1 MGCSWLFPE
10 SLRTAIPW
18 NTYKWLLFYI
28 PKSTLGSW
36 YSSATGKLDKWK
48 AKLEEKAAVVQRK
61 SRKLDNIKEFLDEDC
76 VDKCDDGKLFS
87 EAATGGVL

>member
-1 MGCSWLFPE
+1 MGSWLFPE
-10 SLRTAIPW
+10 SLRTFHGTP
-18 NTYKWLLFYI
+18 TSGYFFYI